1 MSRSPHLDVMS
12 SQSLKFDFK
21 FLVGGF
27 MSVQTYSVIAILVA
41 TFAIAITLYMG
52 VRIARKKYLGS

>member
-1 MSRSPHLDVMS
+1 MGNQR
-12 SQSLKFDFK
+12 LKFDSK

-27 MSVQTYSVIAILVA
+27 MSVQTYSVIVILVA

-52 VRIARKKYLGS
+52 VSIARKKYLGS

>member
-1 MSRSPHLDVMS
+1 MGNQR
-12 SQSLKFDFK
+12 LKFDFK

-27 MSVQTYSVIAILVA
+27 MSVQTYSVIVIVVA
-41 TFAIAITLYMG
+41 TLAIATTLYMA

>member
-1 MSRSPHLDVMS
+1 MGNQR
-12 SQSLKFDFK
+12 LKFDSK

-27 MSVQTYSVIAILVA
+27 MSVQTYSVIVMLVA

-52 VRIARKKYLGS
+52 VRIARTKYLGS